1 MQKRMGPRSSDVL
14 IDELFETTVC
24 LRTYVDARLRGHG
37 MSVSRLRALRTL
49 ATAPDP
55 MRMRDLS
62 DVLGL
67 AARTVTTMVDA
78 LEREGLVERLPHP
91 TDRRA
96 YLLTLTPLGRT
107 RHREAEEIDR
117 DALATA
123 TGGLTGPDRE
133 RLRELLG
140 VLRTTTAAARQEQ
153 SAAEQSAAVPGET
166 VQAGAEQDRQ
176 NQDRQHQ
183 AERGDR

>member
-1 MQKRMGPRSSDVL
+1 MQKPSMGPRSSDVL

-123 TGGLTGPDRE
+123 TGGLAEADRE

-140 VLRTTTAAARQEQ
+140 VLRTTAAAARRDQDRR
-153 SAAEQSAAVPGET
+153 
-166 VQAGAEQDRQ
+166 EQDRRE
-176 NQDRQHQ
+176 QDHREQ
-183 AERGDR
+183 AGRDQAGREQDSQADPE